1 MAASLGRLRVCTRGR
16 FGYLSRSDTARY
28 MSTALPLEPA
38 PTLDLA
44 ALRSELDGIDDALH
58 ELLMRRA
65 AVVEQVARTK
75 GGVALRP
82 GREAAIIRRLL
93 ARHAGNLPLHA
104 LLRIWRELL
113 AATTA
118 MQGNFSI
125 TACDADRGGDI
136 AQLAREHFGFMT
148 PLRTHR
154 SPAQAIA
161 EISRGS
167 AAAAVLPMPLEDE
180 APSVVWWTALLHR
193 DEPRIHV
200 VARLPFW
207 AARTEGTS
215 HAQALVAAPVAPD
228 PSGQDRSLIG
238 LELSTETSRARLT
251 AAIVTAGF
259 APGTVILKREPGADY
274 ARALID
280 VDGFVAD
287 SDPRLGQIAAL
298 LRPPVVLGAYAVPF
312 VSDQR

>member
-1 MAASLGRLRVCTRGR
+1 
-16 FGYLSRSDTARY
+16 
-28 MSTALPLEPA
+28 MSTTVPLEQAPPA
-38 PTLDLA
+38 DLA
-44 ALRSELDGIDDALH
+44 ALRAELDGIDDALH
-58 ELLMRRA
+58 DLLMRRA
-65 AVVEQVARTK
+65 LVVEEVGRTK
-75 GGVALRP
+75 GSVALRP
-82 GREAAIIRRLL
+82 GREAAIIRRLIG
-93 ARHAGNLPLHA
+93 RHSGRLPPHA

-113 AATTA
+113 AATNA
-118 MQGNFSI
+118 MQGGFSV
-125 TACDADRGGDI
+125 TVCDTDRGGDV
-136 AQLAREHFGFMT
+136 AQLAREQFGFMT

-167 AAAAVLPMPLEDE
+167 ASAAVLPLPLEDE
-180 APSVVWWTALLHR
+180 APSMVWWTALLHR

-207 AARTEGTS
+207 SARTEGTS
-215 HAQALVAAPVAPD
+215 HAQALVAASVAPD

-238 LELSTETSRARLT
+238 LELSVETSRARLT
-251 AAIVTAGF
+251 AALVTAGF
-259 APGTVILKREPGADY
+259 APGTIILKREPGADY

-287 SDPRLGQIAAL
+287 GEARLGQIAAL

-312 VSDQR
+312 PSDQR